1 VELRQL
7 EYFVA
12 VARHRHFGRAAE
24 AVYVTQP
31 ALSQQVR
38 RLEAELGLA
47 LLRRTSRG
55 VELTPAGEDLLGR
68 AEAILAEVAGARG
81 AMDEHA
87 GVVRGAV
94 RVAATTADSLRV
106 PEVLAAFH
114 RDHPGVGLA
123 LRHASTSEV
132 LALLRGGAVDLAVLS
147 LGDEPV
153 EGLQVT
159 RLADEP
165 LRAIASPEEPFA
177 SVAVAIEDLR
187 GRPFVLGE
195 PGSALRATV
204 MDACQQHGFSPVPL
218 LQVGDPATVRFLV
231 SAGLGI
237 SLVPLSWLEPPGPPI
252 AVAALIEPAP
262 RHALS
267 LLTAGE
273 LPPAGRL
280 LAERLQDA
288 LQLSRQP

>member
-1 VELRQL
+1 
-7 EYFVA
+7 
-12 VARHRHFGRAAE
+12 
-24 AVYVTQP
+24 
-31 ALSQQVR
+31 
-38 RLEAELGLA
+38 
-47 LLRRTSRG
+47 
-55 VELTPAGEDLLGR
+55 
-68 AEAILAEVAGARG
+68 
-81 AMDEHA
+81 MDEHA

-106 PEVLAAFH
+106 PEVLASFH

-132 LALLRGGAVDLAVLS
+132 LALLRGGALDLAVLS

-177 SVAVAIEDLR
+177 SVAVAVEDLR

-195 PGSALRATV
+195 PGSALRGTV

-237 SLVPLSWLEPPGPPI
+237 SLVPLSWLEPPAPPI
-252 AVAALIEPAP
+252 AVAALVEPAP